1 VINKARQVFG
11 RIPGVVLGG
20 LVLALVLVPPVVR
33 AATSE
38 GPLRIDLS
46 PATALMGTPFS
57 FTVSGLKPGERV
69 VIQGSTVDSKGRAWD
84 SQAEFLASALGTVD
98 LEKQA
103 PASGS
108 YSGPDIF
115 GLLWS
120 MKPPDKPG
128 KRPPSFAADET
139 NGWTVDFTATDS
151 AGNTATARLLRVYQ
165 MPGQGLVRV
174 PLREDGMAGFLYC
187 PAKGGPF
194 PGVIILGGAGGGLYE
209 WLAQAV
215 ASNGFAALT
224 LAYFNYADLP
234 AELVEIPLEYF
245 HKAAAWLKG
254 RPEVRADRIG
264 LAGGSKGGELALLL
278 ASRYDDFRAVVAWT
292 PAAHSWEGHSQKY
305 FAPDYKPVASWSLDG
320 KPLPFVGFKV
330 TPEDKEKELKGE
342 LRSYIELHHISLAQA
357 DPALVEQASIPVERI
372 KAPLLLI
379 SGTLDQTWPA
389 DEFCREIVG
398 RLGKARFP
406 YEVKHVSNP
415 DAGHMSFLPY
425 LITANT
431 AAINGGTD
439 QANAAAGSRSWKEL
453 LDFLRRHL
461 GK

>member
-1 VINKARQVFG
+1 MIANARQAFR
-11 RIPGVVLGG
+11 RISGVVLGG
-20 LVLALVLVPPVVR
+20 LILSFILVPPGMPG
-33 AATSE
+33 APPE
-38 GPLRIDLS
+38 GPLRIHLD

-57 FTVSGLKPGERV
+57 FTVTGLKPGEQV
-69 VIQGSTVDSKGRAWD
+69 VVKGSTVDSKGRAWN
-84 SQAEFLASALGTVD
+84 SQAEFLASAQGTVD
-98 LEKQA
+98 LAEQA
-103 PASGS
+103 PVSGS
-108 YSGPDIF
+108 YSGADVF

-120 MKPPDKPG
+120 MKPPETPG
-128 KRPPSFAADET
+128 QRPPSFAADET
-139 NGWTVDFTATDS
+139 NGWTVDFKANDS
-151 AGNTATARLLRVYQ
+151 SGNTATARLIRVYQ
-165 MPGQGLVRV
+165 MPGQGLVRI

-194 PGVIILGGAGGGLYE
+194 PGVIIIGGSGGGLYE

-245 HKAAAWLKG
+245 LRATAWLKG
-254 RPEVRADRIG
+254 RPEVRSDRIG

-292 PAAHSWEGHSQKY
+292 PAAHSWEGHSRKY
-305 FAPDYKPVASWSLDG
+305 FAPDYKPVASWSAGG
-320 KPLPFVGFKV
+320 KPLPFIGFKA
-330 TPEDKEKELKGE
+330 TPEDKAKEMKGE
-342 LRSYIELHHISLAQA
+342 LRSYIELHRISLAQA

-372 KAPLLLI
+372 KAPILLV

-389 DEFCREIVG
+389 DDFCREILD

-431 AAINGGTD
+431 AAINGGRD
-439 QANAAAGSRSWKEL
+439 QANAAAGFRSWKEF

-461 GK
+461 YR

>member
-1 VINKARQVFG
+1 MIEKTRLVFG
-11 RIPGVVLGG
+11 RIPAVVRAG
-20 LVLALVLVPPVVR
+20 LVLTLVLISPVVR
-33 AATSE
+33 AASAG
-38 GPLRIDLS
+38 GPLRLDLS

-57 FTVSGLKPGERV
+57 FTVTGLQPGERV
-69 VIQGSTVDSKGRAWD
+69 VVKASTVDSKGRAWN
-84 SQAEFLASALGTVD
+84 SRAEFLASAQGTID
-98 LEKQA
+98 IAQQA
-103 PASGS
+103 PVSGS
-108 YSGPDIF
+108 YSGADVF

-120 MKPPDKPG
+120 MKPPDTPG
-128 KRPPSFAADET
+128 QRPPSFAADET
-139 NGWTVDFTATDS
+139 NGWTVDFTATGS

-165 MPGQGLVRV
+165 IPGQGLVRI
-174 PLREDGMAGFLYC
+174 PLREDGMAGFLCC

-194 PGVIILGGAGGGLYE
+194 PGVIILGGSGGGLYE

-224 LAYFNYADLP
+224 LAYFNYPDLP

-245 HKAAAWLKG
+245 HKAAAWMKS

-278 ASRYDDFRAVVAWT
+278 ASRYDDFQAVVAWA
-292 PAAHSWEGHSQKY
+292 PAAHSWEGLSQQY

-320 KPLPFVGFKV
+320 KPLPFVSFKA

-342 LRSYIELHHISLAQA
+342 LHSYVELHHISLAQA

-431 AAINGGTD
+431 AAINGGKD
-439 QANAAAGSRSWKEL
+439 QANAAAGLRSWKEL

-461 GK
+461 YK

>member
-1 VINKARQVFG
+1 MSLFPPSSRQP
-11 RIPGVVLGG
+11 R
-20 LVLALVLVPPVVR
+20 R
-33 AATSE
+33 E

-57 FTVSGLKPGERV
+57 FRVTGLKPGERV
-69 VIQGSTVDSKGRAWD
+69 VIKGSTIDRKGVAWN
-84 SQAEFLASALGTVD
+84 SQAEFLASAQGAVD

-103 PASGS
+103 PAAGS
-108 YSGPDIF
+108 YAGTDIF

-120 MKPPDKPG
+120 MKPPDTPG

-139 NGWTVDFTATDS
+139 NGWTVDFTVTDS
-151 AGNTATARLLRVYQ
+151 AGSTATARLLRVYQ
-165 MPGQGLVRV
+165 MPGQGLVRI

-245 HKAAAWLKG
+245 HRAAAWLKG

-305 FAPDYKPVASWSLDG
+305 FAPDYKPVALVEPRRGAASFRRLQGHSGRQG
-320 KPLPFVGFKV
+320 KGAEGRAPFVHRTASHLPGSGR
-330 TPEDKEKELKGE
+330 PGPRRAGLDP
-342 LRSYIELHHISLAQA
+342 RRA
-357 DPALVEQASIPVERI
+357 DQGAS
-372 KAPLLLI
+372 A
-379 SGTLDQTWPA
+379 S
-389 DEFCREIVG
+389 
-398 RLGKARFP
+398 
-406 YEVKHVSNP
+406 
-415 DAGHMSFLPY
+415 
-425 LITANT
+425 
-431 AAINGGTD
+431 
-439 QANAAAGSRSWKEL
+439 
-453 LDFLRRHL
+453 HL
-461 GK
+461 GDARPDLAGGRVLP

>member
-1 VINKARQVFG
+1 MIAKAGKTFH
-11 RIPGVVLGG
+11 RIPAVVLGG
-20 LVLALVLVPPVVR
+20 LALTLVLISPVVR
-33 AATSE
+33 ASAGE
-38 GPLRIDLS
+38 GPLRIEIS

-57 FTVSGLKPGERV
+57 FTVSGLEPGERV
-69 VIQGSTVDSKGRAWD
+69 VIKGSTVDSKGRAWN
-84 SQAEFLASALGTVD
+84 SQAEFLASARGTID
-98 LEKQA
+98 LAQQA
-103 PASGS
+103 PVSGS
-108 YSGPDIF
+108 YSGADVF

-120 MKPPDKPG
+120 MKPPETPG
-128 KRPPSFAADET
+128 QRPPSFAADET
-139 NGWTVDFTATDS
+139 NGWTVDFTATGP
-151 AGNTATARLLRVYQ
+151 AGNTAAARLRRVYQ
-165 MPGQGLVRV
+165 MPGEGLLRI

-194 PGVIILGGAGGGLYE
+194 PGVIILGGSGGGLYE

-245 HKAAAWLKG
+245 LRATAWLKG

-278 ASRYDDFRAVVAWT
+278 ASRYDGFQAVVAWS
-292 PAAHSWEGHSQKY
+292 PAAHSWEGHSRKY
-305 FAPDYKPVASWSLDG
+305 FAPDYIPVASWSAGG
-320 KPLPFVGFKV
+320 KPLPFIGFKA
-330 TPEDKEKELKGE
+330 TPEDKAKEMKGE
-342 LRSYIELHHISLAQA
+342 LRSYIELHRISLAQA

-389 DEFCREIVG
+389 DDFCHAIRE
-398 RLGKARFP
+398 RLEKARFS
-406 YEVKHVSNP
+406 YEVRHVSNP
-415 DAGHMSFLPY
+415 NAGHMSFLPF

-431 AAINGGTD
+431 AAINGGED
-439 QANAAAGSRSWKEL
+439 RANAVAGYRSWKEL

-461 GK
+461 CR

>member
-1 VINKARQVFG
+1 MKANARQMFR
-11 RIPGVVLGG
+11 RIPAVVLGG
-20 LVLALVLVPPVVR
+20 LVLTFILIPALVP
-33 AATSE
+33 AAAPE
-38 GPLRIDLS
+38 GPLRVGLD

-57 FTVSGLKPGERV
+57 FTVTGLKPGERV
-69 VIQGSTVDSKGRAWD
+69 VIKGQTIDSKGRAWN
-84 SQAEFLASALGTVD
+84 SLAEFIASPQGAVD
-98 LEKQA
+98 LARQA

-108 YSGPDIF
+108 YSGTDIF

-120 MKPPDKPG
+120 MKPPDTPG

-139 NGWTVDFTATDS
+139 NGWTVDFTAIDS
-151 AGNTATARLLRVYQ
+151 TGNTATARLLRVYQ

-174 PLREDGMAGFLYC
+174 PLREDGMTGFLYC

-194 PGVIILGGAGGGLYE
+194 PGIMILGGSGGGLYE

-245 HKAAAWLKG
+245 HRAAAWLKS
-254 RPEVRADRIG
+254 RPEVMADRIG

-278 ASRYDDFRAVVAWT
+278 ASHYNDFQAVVAWA
-292 PAAHSWEGHSQKY
+292 PAAHSWEGLSQRY
-305 FAPDYKPVASWSLDG
+305 FAPDYRPVASWSLGG
-320 KPLPFVGFKV
+320 KPLPFVSFKV
-330 TPEDKEKELKGE
+330 TQEDKAKEMKGE
-342 LRSYIELHHISLAQA
+342 LNSFVELHHISLDKN
-357 DPALVEQASIPVERI
+357 DPALVKQASIPVEGI
-372 KAPLLLI
+372 KAPLLLV

-389 DEFCREIVG
+389 GEFCSEIVG
-398 RLGKARFP
+398 RLKKASFP
-406 YEVKHVSNP
+406 YEVRHVSNE

-431 AAINGGTD
+431 AAINGGKD
-439 QANAAAGSRSWKEL
+439 QANAAAGFRSWKEF

-461 GK
+461 YR

>member
-1 VINKARQVFG
+1 MIADAKRILR
-11 RIPGVVLGG
+11 RIPAVLPGG
-20 LVLALVLVPPVVR
+20 LVLALILVPPVVP
-33 AATSE
+33 AATPE
-38 GPLRIDLS
+38 GPLRIGLD

-57 FTVSGLKPGERV
+57 FTVTGLKPGERV
-69 VIQGSTVDSKGRAWD
+69 VIKGYTIDRAGLAWN
-84 SQAEFLASALGTVD
+84 SQAEFLASAQGAVD
-98 LEKQA
+98 LARQA

-108 YSGPDIF
+108 YSGTDIF

-120 MKPPDKPG
+120 MKPPDTPG
-128 KRPPSFAADET
+128 KRPPSFATDET

-151 AGNTATARLLRVYQ
+151 AGNAATARLLRVYQ
-165 MPGQGLVRV
+165 MPGQGLVRI
-174 PLREDGMAGFLYC
+174 PLREDGMTGFLYC

-194 PGVIILGGAGGGLYE
+194 PGVMILGGSGGGLYE

-215 ASNGFAALT
+215 ASNGFAALS
-224 LAYFNYADLP
+224 LAYFKYADLP

-245 HKAAAWLKG
+245 HKAAAWLKS

-278 ASRYDDFRAVVAWT
+278 ASRYNDFRAVAAWS
-292 PAAHSWEGHSQKY
+292 PAAHSWEGLSKKY
-305 FAPDYKPVASWSLDG
+305 FAPGYRPLASWSFDG
-320 KPLPFVGFKV
+320 TPLPFVSFK
-330 TPEDKEKELKGE
+330 TAQEDKEKQMKGE
-342 LRSYIELHHISLAQA
+342 LNSFVELYRGSLDRN
-357 DPALVEQASIPVERI
+357 DPALVKQALIPVERI

-389 DEFCREIVG
+389 DEFCREILE
-398 RLGKARFP
+398 RLEQASFP
-406 YEVKHVSNP
+406 YELRHVSNQ

-431 AAINGGTD
+431 AAINGGKD
-439 QANAAAGSRSWKEL
+439 QANAAAGFRSWKEL
-453 LDFLRRHL
+453 LDFLQRHL